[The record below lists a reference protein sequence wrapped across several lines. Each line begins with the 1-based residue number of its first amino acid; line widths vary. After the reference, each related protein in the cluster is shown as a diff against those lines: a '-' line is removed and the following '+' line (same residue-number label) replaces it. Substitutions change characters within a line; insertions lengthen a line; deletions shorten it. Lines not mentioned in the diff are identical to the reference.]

1 MTLSDRQKAI
11 LDGSAE
17 NVTSEELKSFM
28 RNARLYGLTNVVSK
42 LREQY
47 GELFNA
53 SRSCSYEPSAF
64 L

>member
-28 RNARLYGLTNVVSK
+28 RNAHLYG
-42 LREQY
+42 
-47 GELFNA
+47 FN
-53 SRSCSYEPSAF
+53 
-64 L
+64 LK